1 MSLDVFCLDTP
12 SLIAA
17 SRDLCLTY
25 GIVGRILLNTFNN
38 EVTLMTLY
46 TLPHKFTVHPDSEMD
61 GCFILMCNGNF
72 VHWAET
78 LDDIFIAYG
87 NHLKHAKG

>member
-1 MSLDVFCLDTP
+1 MLDIWDCWAYLAKHIQT
-12 SLIAA
+12 
-17 SRDLCLTY
+17 
-25 GIVGRILLNTFNN
+25 N

-78 LDDIFIAYG
+78 LDDIFITYG

>member
-1 MSLDVFCLDTP
+1 MLDIWV
-12 SLIAA
+12 
-17 SRDLCLTY
+17 RLCLTEY
-25 GIVGRILLNTFNN
+25 ILTQRGD
-38 EVTLMTLY
+38 TMTLY

-61 GCFILMCNGNF
+61 GCFVLMCNGNF